1 MGAGRLQRRARQR
14 VPRLA
19 PRAREDTDAPWLY
32 SVNPIDPHHPWDPP
46 AEYREKYENR
56 PEELPTPTYEPG
68 ELDDK
73 PAVQRRNSAEGD
85 FAAMDD
91 LGRARPAVSP
101 LAR

>member
-1 MGAGRLQRRARQR
+1 
-14 VPRLA
+14 
-19 PRAREDTDAPWLY
+19 
-32 SVNPIDPHHPWDPP
+32 
-46 AEYREKYENR
+46 
-56 PEELPTPTYEPG
+56 LPTPTYEPG